1 MMPNLVSRTAIQSQK
16 RAIVKTIL
24 YRIFMMLITMIV
36 AWLIVGNINDAI
48 NIGIITNILKTITYY
63 TYERLWDHIPW
74 GIKD

>member
-1 MMPNLVSRTAIQSQK
+1 
-16 RAIVKTIL
+16 
-24 YRIFMMLITMIV
+24 MIV